1 MYVHVCNNTGFH
13 NEERVQSFLEEALQM
28 KNLSHPNILN
38 LIGVCM
44 DGGPAPYIVMPYMAN
59 GSLLVH
65 LRENKG
71 QLVLED
77 NSEHELVSVLI
88 NTKQGQKD

>member
-1 MYVHVCNNTGFH
+1 
-13 NEERVQSFLEEALQM
+13 
-28 KNLSHPNILN
+28 
-38 LIGVCM
+38 VCM

-77 NSEHELVSVLI
+77 DGKDELVSVLT
-88 NTKQGQKD
+88 NTKQLQCL